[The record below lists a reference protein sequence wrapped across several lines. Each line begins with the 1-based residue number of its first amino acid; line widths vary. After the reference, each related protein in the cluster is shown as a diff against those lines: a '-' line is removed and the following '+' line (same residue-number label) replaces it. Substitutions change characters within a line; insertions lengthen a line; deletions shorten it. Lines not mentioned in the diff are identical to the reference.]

1 MQSMALT
8 FHPKSASKMHVYIR
22 TLTINDLD
30 KVIELEN
37 ASFPEAERG
46 TPEKFKYRLTV
57 CGELCHGLFTM
68 TKPHPDTPKGV
79 SDFKPKEI
87 LIAMIIGS
95 KTDAALVTDASMRVP
110 SNTIN
115 LTSESALDSAS
126 HTKDDDDSQNKQPTA
141 SAGSSTQADASSS
154 ALQPLK
160 VSKPVPDRE
169 GHVEAGDTIC
179 IHSMCVASSYRG
191 MGHSQILLKDY
202 ISRMRDAGVSKRIA
216 LICHREITGV
226 YTKAG
231 FRYRGTSK
239 VTHGGGDWVDM
250 TYEFSGPP
258 GKATFRRQG

>member
-1 MQSMALT
+1 
-8 FHPKSASKMHVYIR
+8 MHVYVR
-22 TLTINDLD
+22 TLTINDFD
-30 KVIELEN
+30 KIIELEN
-37 ASFPEAERG
+37 ACFPEAERG

-57 CGELCHGLFTM
+57 CGELSHGLFTL

-95 KTDAALVTDASMRVP
+95 KTDSPLVTDASMRVP

-115 LTSESALDSAS
+115 LTTESALDSAS
-126 HTKDDDDSQNKQPTA
+126 QTKEEGDSQNKPPA
-141 SAGSSTQADASSS
+141 APAGSSTQADASEST
-154 ALQPLK
+154 LQPLQ
-160 VSKPVPDRE
+160 VTKPVADRE
-169 GHVEAGDTIC
+169 GHIEAGDTIC
-179 IHSMCVASSYRG
+179 IHSMCVLSSYRG
-191 MGHSQILLKDY
+191 LGHSQILLKDY

-239 VTHGGGDWVDM
+239 VTHGGGEWVDM

-258 GKATFRRQG
+258 GKGALRRQG